1 MSIGKIKSLLR
12 LIDSNV
18 VENQNL
24 VFAIMQGPDITPKQK
39 VKYLEYLYKKCDL
52 YSLSDSLYTK
62 AFLEFY
68 EDILE
73 YESRKR
79 KIDGN
84 KIVRV

>member
-1 MSIGKIKSLLR
+1 MR
-12 LIDSNV
+12 LMDSGI

-39 VKYLEYLYKKCDL
+39 VKYLEYLHRRYDIYNL
-52 YSLSDSLYTK
+52 AGTLYTK
-62 AFLEFY
+62 AVLEFY